1 MGRAIDL
8 FVTYRF
14 IKLLV
19 TPFEKTEAFKL
30 GIIDKKGKILRKS
43 RELKDR
49 KEKNAYTI
57 LHRFIFNLKRIL
69 QKVGL
74 GSKIGTFGVALA
86 MLIKEGKF
94 NDESKYLLEDKLLE
108 YLKKKK
114 LFNYDDI
121 QIKEQFFNDSNYLK
135 PGYYSLKYNVVDENT
150 EVVSKKGDI
159 IIVEELTKPS
169 ETFFGMDIFE
179 VKVKGGD
186 RILISQEAVNERL

>member
-8 FVTYRF
+8 LITYRV

-19 TPFEKTEAFKL
+19 TSWEKHDAFKY

-43 RELKDR
+43 KTLKDR

-150 EVVSKKGDI
+150 EVISKKGDV
-159 IIVEELTKPS
+159 IIVEELTKPL

-186 RILISQEAVNERL
+186 KILISQEAVNERL

>member
-8 FVTYRF
+8 LITYRV

-19 TPFEKTEAFKL
+19 TSWEKHDAFKY

-43 RELKDR
+43 RTLKDR

-69 QKVGL
+69 QRVGL

-94 NDESKYLLEDKLLE
+94 NNESKYLLEDKLLE

-150 EVVSKKGDI
+150 EVISKKGDVV
-159 IIVEELTKPS
+159 IVEELTKPL

-186 RILISQEAVNERL
+186 KILISQEAVNERL

>member
-8 FVTYRF
+8 LITYRV

-19 TPFEKTEAFKL
+19 TSWEKHDAFKY

-69 QKVGL
+69 QRVGL

-94 NDESKYLLEDKLLE
+94 NNESKYLLEDKLLE

-150 EVVSKKGDI
+150 EVISKKGDVI
-159 IIVEELTKPS
+159 VVEELTKPS

-186 RILISQEAVNERL
+186 KILISQEAVNERL

>member
-8 FVTYRF
+8 LITYRV

-19 TPFEKTEAFKL
+19 TSWEKHDAFKY

-69 QKVGL
+69 QRVGL
-74 GSKIGTFGVALA
+74 GCKIGTFGVALA
-86 MLIKEGKF
+86 MLINEGKF

-150 EVVSKKGDI
+150 EVISKKGDV
-159 IIVEELTKPS
+159 IIVEELTKPL

-186 RILISQEAVNERL
+186 KILISQEAVNERL

>member
-8 FVTYRF
+8 LITYRV

-19 TPFEKTEAFKL
+19 TSWEKHDAFKY

-69 QKVGL
+69 QRVGL

-150 EVVSKKGDI
+150 EVISKKGDVI
-159 IIVEELTKPS
+159 VVEELTKPS

-186 RILISQEAVNERL
+186 KILISQEAVNERL

>member
-8 FVTYRF
+8 LITYRV

-19 TPFEKTEAFKL
+19 TSWEKHDAFKY

-43 RELKDR
+43 RTLKDR

-69 QKVGL
+69 QRVGL

-94 NDESKYLLEDKLLE
+94 NNESKYLLEDKLLE

-135 PGYYSLKYNVVDENT
+135 PGYYSLKYNAVDENT
-150 EVVSKKGDI
+150 EVISKKGDV

-186 RILISQEAVNERL
+186 KILISQEAVNERL

>member
-8 FVTYRF
+8 LITYRV

-19 TPFEKTEAFKL
+19 TSWEKHDAFKY

-43 RELKDR
+43 RTLKDR

-69 QKVGL
+69 QRVGL

-150 EVVSKKGDI
+150 EVISKKGDV
-159 IIVEELTKPS
+159 IIVEELTKPL

-186 RILISQEAVNERL
+186 KILISQEAVNERL